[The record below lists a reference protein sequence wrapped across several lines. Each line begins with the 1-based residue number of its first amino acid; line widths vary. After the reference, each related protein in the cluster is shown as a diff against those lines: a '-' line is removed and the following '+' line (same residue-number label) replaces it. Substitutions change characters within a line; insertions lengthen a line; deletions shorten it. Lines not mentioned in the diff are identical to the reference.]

1 MDLRILIIIFII
13 LEASVWSGASA
24 QSNENDPLTELISGV
39 LGTTSN
45 AKSDSVIIDW
55 GDDPYIYQHFDTH
68 SQDQENNI
76 MDILSFLA
84 DDVDSGMAS
93 NSSKKVTSSMVL
105 DYMANVYKDHDFY
118 QTGYWDAPEDFSHII
133 RNIPLPEYNTSDFF
147 RPVGGRVTSSY
158 GYRASFRRMH
168 KGIDLALNIGDTVRA
183 ALPGVVAKTGYDPYG
198 YGHYV
203 AVVHNNGM
211 ETRYAH
217 LQSIISSPGE
227 TLQAGQPLGL
237 GGNTGNSTGPHLHF
251 EVRYNGQA
259 VNPASVFDFVPIPS
273 KQMAHL
279 KE

>member
-1 MDLRILIIIFII
+1 MILG
-13 LEASVWSGASA
+13 ASVLSGASA
-24 QSNENDPLTELISGV
+24 QSNENDPLKELISGV
-39 LGTTSN
+39 LDRSSK
-45 AKSDSVIIDW
+45 AKADSVIIDW
-55 GDDPYIYQHFDTH
+55 GDDPYIYQSLETDDQN
-68 SQDQENNI
+68 QDNGI
-76 MDILSFLA
+76 MEILSFLEEGA
-84 DDVDSGMAS
+84 EAENTGHSA
-93 NSSKKVTSSMVL
+93 KRVTSSMVL

-118 QTGYWDAPEDFSHII
+118 QTGYWDAPEDFSNII
-133 RNIPLPEYNTSDFF
+133 RDIHLPEYATSDFH
-147 RPVGGRVTSSY
+147 RPVKGKVTSSY

-203 AVVHNNGM
+203 VVVHNNGM

-217 LQSIISSPGE
+217 LQSTISIPGE

-251 EVRYNGQA
+251 EVRYHGRA
-259 VNPASVFDFVPIPS
+259 VNPASVFDFVPTPA
-273 KQMAHL
+273 KQLAHL